1 MTPTVTVVSTALTAP
16 STTTPNYTNATYCG
30 DGIVQAIEQ
39 CDAGGLNGS
48 LGSNCSVTCQVDR
61 ISTCG
66 NGTIQAGEECD
77 DGNTRNSD
85 GCSRLCKDE
94 TGRCGD
100 GSVQSAL
107 NEQCD
112 DRNSN
117 DADDCTNDCQWS
129 VLPECGDKFIDAGFE
144 QCDNGT
150 QENSY
155 TPNSWCRP
163 NCTYQRCG
171 DGILDDF
178 IEECD
183 DGNTLDGDGCS
194 AVCTVERSGAP
205 NLTGDLG
212 GIDIGTGKD
221 DLIFEQIPTPAKTPT
236 GPGLVIFLA
245 SGAAAGIAMAR
256 RRLR

>member
-1 MTPTVTVVSTALTAP
+1 MTTTVTVATSPVTPAP
-16 STTTPNYTNATYCG
+16 SPNYSDATYCG
-30 DGIVQAIEQ
+30 DGIVQRIEQ

-48 LGSNCSVTCQVDR
+48 LGSNCSLTCQIDR

-100 GSVQSAL
+100 GIVQSAL

-112 DRNSN
+112 DDNQNN
-117 DADDCTNDCQWS
+117 DDDCTNDCQWS
-129 VLPECGDKFIDAGFE
+129 VLPECGDAIVDFGFE
-144 QCDNGT
+144 QCDDGT
-150 QENSY
+150 EQNSY
-155 TPNSWCRP
+155 AANSWCRP

-171 DGILDDF
+171 DGIFDDF

-183 DGNTLDGDGCS
+183 DGNNLDSDLCS
-194 AVCTVERSGAP
+194 AVCTVERAGAP

-212 GIDIGTGKD
+212 TVDIGPGKD

-245 SGAAAGIAMAR
+245 SGAAAGIGFAR
-256 RRLR
+256 RRRR